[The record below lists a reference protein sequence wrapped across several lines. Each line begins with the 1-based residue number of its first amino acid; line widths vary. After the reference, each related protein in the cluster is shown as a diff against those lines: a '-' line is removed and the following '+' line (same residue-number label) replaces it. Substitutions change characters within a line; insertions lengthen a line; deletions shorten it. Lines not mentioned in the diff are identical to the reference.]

1 MGQFDL
7 SDRDVQ
13 AMLHIA
19 SNQRADEP
27 GPVLP
32 WSLLRDLRDLIGCD
46 DLGVSGQDDVRRTYF
61 AEQSVSDR
69 ESLFGDP
76 PDDAVED
83 PLSWQY
89 YWDCLACSY
98 PGRTGDIVSVT
109 KVSDFYSPLAWH
121 NTAVYVEAVQPEG
134 FEHEMMVCLPS
145 GPAGRTLRF
154 LFWRGKGPDFTE
166 RERALL
172 TLLRP
177 HLQAAYVAAERTM
190 LGAVSLT
197 PRQAEILEH
206 VAAGL
211 SNRQIARRLAVSEA
225 TVRKHLEN
233 TFARR
238 NVTSRTAAVGR
249 AGIEPARV

>member
-19 SNQRADEP
+19 ANRAADETDAI
-27 GPVLP
+27 LP
-32 WSLLRDLRDLIGCD
+32 WTLLYELRELIGCD
-46 DLGVSGQDDVRRTYF
+46 KLMASGQDDVQRTNF
-61 AEQSVSDR
+61 AGQSVSDGQ
-69 ESLFGDP
+69 SYCGDLFD
-76 PDDAVED
+76 ED
-83 PLSWQY
+83 PLGWQS

-98 PGRTGDIVSVT
+98 PGYSSDIVSVT

-121 NTAVYVEAVQPEG
+121 NTAMYIESVQPDG

-145 GPAGRTLRF
+145 GPASRTLRL

-177 HLQAAYVAAERTM
+177 HLQAAYVAAERRR
-190 LGAVSLT
+190 LAPVSLT

-233 TFARR
+233 TYARL

-249 AGIEPARV
+249 AGIEPLRF